1 MITLIHSRIHNI
13 CRYCLI
19 WCCIRFPVPVK
30 LQNYEA
36 AESKNDWDI
45 QMFETQYEADLKTYE
60 IDLKEEI
67 TSRK

>member
-1 MITLIHSRIHNI
+1 MTRADLPVREHPSRR
-13 CRYCLI
+13 CR
-19 WCCIRFPVPVK
+19 IRFPVPVK